1 MEEKYIID
9 TDIGDDIDDAF
20 ALLLALRAELDLVGI
35 TTVFRNSLQ
44 RAKMTKR
51 LLSLFG
57 KPEIP
62 VRAGVDT
69 AITQRMEYLLPA
81 EMLAK
86 EESAGYY
93 TLPQYLPEME
103 EEQIDEEH
111 AVDFIIRQART
122 YPGQL
127 VLIAIGPFS
136 NAAMALRK
144 APDIAGKLKEIRII
158 GGYYTADV
166 AEWNILCDPESAK
179 IVFGA
184 GVPVKAFGLD
194 ITMNCPLTDEDL
206 AHYAS
211 MPAPCDKLVGRMM
224 EKWFEHYRF
233 ERPVVHDA
241 VMIAD
246 ILDPGVVRYETKFVR
261 IGVAGAERGKSIV
274 ESEKNAENAAVSVGL
289 GLDPGRFFRL
299 FRRYVFRQ

>member
-1 MEEKYIID
+1 M
-9 TDIGDDIDDAF
+9 
-20 ALLLALRAELDLVGI
+20 
-35 TTVFRNSLQ
+35 
-44 RAKMTKR
+44 
-51 LLSLFG
+51 
-57 KPEIP
+57 
-62 VRAGVDT
+62 
-69 AITQRMEYLLPA
+69 
-81 EMLAK
+81 
-86 EESAGYY
+86 
-93 TLPQYLPEME
+93 
-103 EEQIDEEH
+103 
-111 AVDFIIRQART
+111 DFIIRQART

-144 APDIAGKLKEIRII
+144 APDIADKLKEIRTI